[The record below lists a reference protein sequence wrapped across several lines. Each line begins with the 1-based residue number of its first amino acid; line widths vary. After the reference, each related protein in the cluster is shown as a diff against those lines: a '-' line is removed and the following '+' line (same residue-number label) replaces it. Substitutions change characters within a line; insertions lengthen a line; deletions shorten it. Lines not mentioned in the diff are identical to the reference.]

1 MSLYQLNFKKQESMD
16 NIFLFKKNK
25 INSRKYM
32 VANKQNSYVNNLKV
46 SKNNILPKIYPIKK
60 NNSNVKSNNEKENLQ
75 INDYLSSILKL
86 KNNKLIKK
94 LSINQNIKKS
104 FNPINTNSNNLISQ
118 NLNDKNENENFVPNT
133 LNKKSI
139 CVKKILKF
147 YNISPSKYSFMNQIS
162 KYYKNENNKSILK
175 YFNLSTN
182 KQRFSNSKSPK
193 TNNLNSTNKPNEE
206 ICINPYKEKNNVFIN
221 NKISIQKKTKELKN
235 KSGILDESN
244 SFIKDIKDI
253 INMCSTPI
261 KKKDEIS

>member
-1 MSLYQLNFKKQESMD
+1 
-16 NIFLFKKNK
+16 
-25 INSRKYM
+25 
-32 VANKQNSYVNNLKV
+32 
-46 SKNNILPKIYPIKK
+46 
-60 NNSNVKSNNEKENLQ
+60 
-75 INDYLSSILKL
+75 
-86 KNNKLIKK
+86 

-104 FNPINTNSNNLISQ
+104 FNHINTNSNNLISQ

-182 KQRFSNSKSPK
+182 KQLFSNSQSPK
-193 TNNLNSTNKPNEE
+193 INNLNSTNKPNEE